1 MRLSRFCLLFWL
13 LILSGS
19 AVAERVLSFAI
30 VPQQST
36 ATLAKTWGPV
46 LAWLSQDSGI
56 SLSFATTKDISTFE
70 QKLAAGDFDFAYM
83 NPYHFTV
90 YNQNPGYRALARAKG
105 ETIKGIL
112 VVHKDSPVKKINDL
126 AGNTLVFPSPA
137 AFAASLLVRAELRR
151 NGVQFQPKYVSSHN
165 SVYMNVARGFYPA
178 GGGVPRTFGM
188 LDAQYRDDLRVLWE
202 SRPYTTH
209 AIAYRSTM
217 DPAVAQRVWSAMQKM
232 SRDPVGLS
240 LLKGI
245 GFAGFEAADDADWND
260 VRQLGIRPEDSGII
274 QEPD

>member
-1 MRLSRFCLLFWL
+1 M
-13 LILSGS
+13 LSGS
-19 AVAERVLSFAI
+19 ATAERVLSFAI
-30 VPQQST
+30 VPQQSS
-36 ATLAKTWGPV
+36 AALAETWGPV
-46 LAWLSQDSGI
+46 LAWLSQESGV
-56 SLSFATTKDISTFE
+56 SLSFATSKDISAFE
-70 QKLAAGDFDFAYM
+70 QKLAAGEFDFAYM

-112 VVHKDSPVKKINDL
+112 VVHKDSPVKNISDL
-126 AGNTLVFPSPA
+126 SGDTLVFPSPA
-137 AFAASLLVRAELRR
+137 AFGASILVRAELRR
-151 NGVQFQPKYVSSHN
+151 NGVQFKPKYVSSHN

-178 GGGVPRTFGM
+178 GGGVLRTFEL

-217 DPAVAQRVWSAMQKM
+217 DPIVAKRVGSAMQKM
-232 SRDPVGLS
+232 SLDPVGQG
-240 LLKGI
+240 LLKAI
-245 GFAGFEAADDADWND
+245 GFTGFETAADADWDD

-274 QEPD
+274 QEAD